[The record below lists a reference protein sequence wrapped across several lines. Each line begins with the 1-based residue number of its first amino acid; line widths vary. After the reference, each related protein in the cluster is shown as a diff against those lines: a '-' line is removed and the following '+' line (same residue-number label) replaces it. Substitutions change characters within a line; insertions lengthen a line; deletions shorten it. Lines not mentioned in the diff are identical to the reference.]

1 MFSNKENI
9 NILTSLLKEH
19 GVKRAIVCPGSRN
32 AAIVH
37 NLNECGEIVCYPV
50 TDERSAGFYALG
62 IILASAE
69 PVAVCVTS
77 GTALLNLA
85 PAVAEAYYQ
94 HLPFVVISADRPN
107 AWIGQLDGQTLT
119 QPGAFGNFV
128 VGSVSLPEPHN
139 KEEHWYCNRLV
150 NEALIKT
157 KMKGGGPVHINVPIT
172 EPLFSFNIDKLPKE
186 RKISYIPS
194 IVDTQIVLR
203 DMIRGFFE
211 AKRPMLVIGQL
222 PYNNNSEMLLS
233 NIEQYAMVIREP
245 LSPFHSYVPFDEVL
259 HKIGADSDY
268 MPDFI
273 LYMGGTLVSK
283 RIKKFLR
290 KTENI
295 ECWQVTEDGEVHD
308 TFMNLTGII
317 EADPFDVL
325 RILNDSMKNSSLSDD
340 IDVVDL
346 LSNSPMAFRQRWQMQ
361 IDNAVRRIVEYIPS
375 YSEMMAVNQFQMQLS
390 DLDYDYKIHYANSM
404 AVRLGIIYSNDDYL
418 YVNRGVNGIEGSLS
432 TAAGFSVVSD
442 DMVFCVIG
450 DLSFFYD
457 QNALWNQNIKGN
469 LRILLLNNNSGGIFK
484 NLKGL
489 SDSPICE
496 TMVSASHRTSAHGIC
511 DENNIGYLCA
521 RNEKE
526 LQENMCK
533 FLNTGSNRPILFE
546 VITDP
551 DEDAKAYKEYYN
563 Y

>member
-1 MFSNKENI
+1 MFSEKENI

-19 GVKRAIVCPGSRN
+19 GVKRAVVCPGSRN

-37 NLNECGEIVCYPV
+37 NLNECDSITCYPV

-62 IILASAE
+62 MILACAE
-69 PVAVCVTS
+69 PVVVCVTS

-94 HLPFVVISADRPN
+94 HLPLVVISADRPK
-107 AWIGQLDGQTLT
+107 AWIGQLDGQTLP

-128 VGSVSLPEPHN
+128 IGCVSLPEPNN

-172 EPLFSFNIDKLPKE
+172 EPLFSFNTNKLPKE
-186 RKISYIPS
+186 RKISFIPS
-194 IVDTQIVLR
+194 VVDTQIVVR
-203 DMIRGFFE
+203 DMIRNFFE
-211 AKRPMLVIGQL
+211 AKRPMVVIGQL
-222 PYNNNSEMLLS
+222 PYCRGCEMLLNS
-233 NIEQYAMVIREP
+233 IEQYAMVMREP
-245 LSPFHSYVPFDEVL
+245 LSPFNANVPFDEVL
-259 HKIGADSDY
+259 HKIGPASEY

-273 LYMGGTLVSK
+273 LYIGGTLVSK

-290 KTENI
+290 QIEDA
-295 ECWQVTEDGEVHD
+295 ECWQVAADGEVHD
-308 TFMNLTGII
+308 TFMNLTGMI
-317 EADPFDVL
+317 EADPFDVIS
-325 RILNDSMKNSSLSDD
+325 ILDNSVKNSYRTDD
-340 IDVVDL
+340 IDAADL
-346 LSNSPMAFRQRWQMQ
+346 LENSQMAFRQRWQMQ
-361 IDNAVRRIVEYIPS
+361 IDDAVRHIIDFKPA
-375 YSEMMAVNQFQMQLS
+375 YSEMMAVSLFEMQLS
-390 DLDYDYKIHYANSM
+390 DMDYDYKVHYANSM
-404 AVRLGIIYSNDDYL
+404 PVRLGIIYSDGDYR

-432 TAAGFSVVSD
+432 TAAGFSVVSE

-457 QNALWNQNIKGN
+457 QNALWNQNIGGN
-469 LRILLLNNNSGGIFK
+469 LRILLLNNNSGGIFN

-489 SDSPICE
+489 SDSPICK
-496 TMVSASHRTSAHGIC
+496 TMVAASHRTSAHGIC

-521 RNEKE
+521 HNEKE
-526 LQENMCK
+526 LQENMYK
-533 FLNTGSNRPILFE
+533 FLNSGSGRPLLFE
-546 VITDP
+546 VFTDP
-551 DEDAKAYKEYYN
+551 EEDSRVYNEYYN

>member
-1 MFSNKENI
+1 MFSDKENI
-9 NILTSLLKEH
+9 NILTSLLKAH
-19 GVKRAIVCPGSRN
+19 GVKRVVVCPGSRN
-32 AAIVH
+32 ATIVH
-37 NLNECGEIVCYPV
+37 NLNECDGMACYPV

-62 IILASAE
+62 MILASAE

-85 PAVAEAYYQ
+85 PAVAEAYHQ
-94 HLPFVVISADRPN
+94 HLPLVVISADRPQ
-107 AWIGQLDGQTLT
+107 AWIGQLEGQTLS
-119 QPGAFGNFV
+119 QPGALGHFV
-128 VGSVSLPEPHN
+128 VGCVSLPEPHN

-172 EPLFSFNIDKLPKE
+172 EPLFSFNTDKLSEE

-194 IVDTQIVLR
+194 IVDTQIVVR
-203 DMIRGFFE
+203 DMVRDFFE
-211 AKRPMLVIGQL
+211 ARRPMVVIGQL
-222 PYNNNSEMLLS
+222 PYRSGTEMLLDS
-233 NIEQYAMVIREP
+233 IEQYAMVIREP
-245 LSPFHSYVPFDEVL
+245 LSPFHSNVPFDEVL
-259 HKIGADSDY
+259 HKIGPATDY

-290 KTENI
+290 KAVDA

-317 EADPFDVL
+317 EANPFDVL
-325 RILNDSMKNSSLSDD
+325 AILNNSVKNSCMADD
-340 IDVVDL
+340 IDAVDL
-346 LSNSPMAFRQRWQMQ
+346 LENSPLAFRQRWQMQ
-361 IDNAVRRIVEYIPS
+361 IDDAVRHVVEYKPP
-375 YSEMMAVNQFQMQLS
+375 YSEMMAVNQFEVQLG
-390 DLDYDYKIHYANSM
+390 DMDYDYKVHYANSM
-404 AVRLGIIYSNDDYL
+404 SVRLGIIYSEWDYL

-432 TAAGFSVVSD
+432 TAAGFSVVSE

-457 QNALWNQNIKGN
+457 QNALWNQNIGGN
-469 LRILLLNNNSGGIFK
+469 LRILLLNNNSGGIFRT
-484 NLKGL
+484 LKGL
-489 SDSPICE
+489 SDSPVCE
-496 TMVSASHRTSAHGIC
+496 TMVAASHRTSAHGIC

-521 RNEKE
+521 HNEKE
-526 LQENMCK
+526 LQENMYK
-533 FLNTGSNRPILFE
+533 FLNAGSSRPLLLE
-546 VITDP
+546 VFTDP
-551 DEDAKAYKEYYN
+551 DEDARAYREYYN

>member
-1 MFSNKENI
+1 MFSDKENI
-9 NILTSLLKEH
+9 NILTSLLKAH
-19 GVKRAIVCPGSRN
+19 GVKRAVVCPGSRN

-37 NLNECGEIVCYPV
+37 NLNECDGIVCYPV

-62 IILASAE
+62 MILASAE

-94 HLPFVVISADRPN
+94 HLPLIVISADRPK
-107 AWIGQLDGQTLT
+107 AWIGQLDGQTLP
-119 QPGAFGNFV
+119 QPGAFGHFV
-128 VGSVSLPEPHN
+128 IGCVSLPEPHN

-150 NEALIKT
+150 NEALIKM

-172 EPLFSFNIDKLPKE
+172 EPLFSFNTDKLSEE

-194 IVDTQIVLR
+194 IVDTQIVSR
-203 DMIRGFFE
+203 DMITDFFE
-211 AKRPMLVIGQL
+211 ARSPMVVIGQL
-222 PYNNNSEMLLS
+222 PYCNGKGIQLA

-245 LSPFHSYVPFDEVL
+245 LSPFQSNLPFDEVL
-259 HKIGADSDY
+259 HKIGANEDY

-273 LYMGGTLVSK
+273 LYIGGTLVSK

-290 KTENI
+290 KAENA

-325 RILNDSMKNSSLSDD
+325 TILDNSIKNSCMADD
-340 IDVVDL
+340 TDAADL
-346 LSNSPMAFRQRWQMQ
+346 LENSPLAFRQRWQEQ
-361 IDNAVRRIVEYIPS
+361 IDYAVKHMMEYIPR
-375 YSEMMAVNQFQMQLS
+375 YSEMMAVYQFEMQLG
-390 DLDYDYKIHYANSM
+390 DVDYDYKIHYANSM
-404 AVRLGIIYSNDDYL
+404 PVRLGIIYSESDYL

-432 TAAGFSVVSD
+432 TAAGFSVVSE

-457 QNALWNQNIKGN
+457 QNALWNQNIGGN

-489 SDSPICE
+489 SDSPVCK
-496 TMVSASHRTSAHGIC
+496 TMVAASHRTSAHGIC
-511 DENNIGYLCA
+511 DENNIGYICA
-521 RNEKE
+521 HNEKE

-533 FLNTGSNRPILFE
+533 FMNSGSSRPLLFE
-546 VITDP
+546 VFTDP
-551 DEDAKAYKEYYN
+551 DEDARVYKEYYN